1 MSTAFHPQTDRE
13 TERINQVI
21 EDYLQIYSNY
31 EQNDWGEI
39 LAMAEFAYSNSNHSP
54 TKISPFDPKYGYQPQ
69 TNWPTEIQFQNPVS
83 ELYGHYMMAVQE
95 RLGKQLETVREA
107 MAKCY
112 NKQRMTM
119 ERVKKGELVMLHGK
133 NIRSKGRFCKL
144 VDKMYGPFKMW
155 SIWHNDRYYKSD
167 LPTSWTIHQTFKV
180 ALFEQYRGKNPETE
194 VIEIEAD
201 NAGWKIEKK
210 IASGPW
216 NEDATKHV
224 HLVKWEGYSHK
235 KNTCEIFENV
245 NEKARE
251 LLEEYYGENAN
262 MEKET
267 RFGKEK
273 TRQKNALSVARKKTR
288 KRRTA

>member
-1 MSTAFHPQTDRE
+1 M
-13 TERINQVI
+13 
-21 EDYLQIYSNY
+21 
-31 EQNDWGEI
+31 
-39 LAMAEFAYSNSNHSP
+39 
-54 TKISPFDPKYGYQPQ
+54 
-69 TNWPTEIQFQNPVS
+69 
-83 ELYGHYMMAVQE
+83 
-95 RLGKQLETVREA
+95 
-107 MAKCY
+107 
-112 NKQRMTM
+112 
-119 ERVKKGELVMLHGK
+119 
-133 NIRSKGRFCKL
+133 
-144 VDKMYGPFKMW
+144 
-155 SIWHNDRYYKSD
+155 
-167 LPTSWTIHQTFKV
+167 PTSWTIHQTFKV